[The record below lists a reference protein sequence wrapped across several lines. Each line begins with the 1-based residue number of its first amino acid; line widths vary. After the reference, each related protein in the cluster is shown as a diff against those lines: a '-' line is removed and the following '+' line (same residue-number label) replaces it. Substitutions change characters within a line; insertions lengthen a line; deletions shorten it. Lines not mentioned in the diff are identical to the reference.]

1 MGSAKPVSIPK
12 TVSLSRPR
20 PNLEYARPSW
30 VAEGS
35 QMGRRLPNLNCEPPI
50 CVSST
55 LCVFHRIEPITHLR
69 LGPAESL
76 RAGNT
81 NLTNLLAGPLRDLN
95 CKAHLRPLAGIPP
108 GPAWPRLVSS

>member
-55 LCVFHRIEPITHLR
+55 GSSR
-69 LGPAESL
+69 SL
-76 RAGNT
+76 I
-81 NLTNLLAGPLRDLN
+81 
-95 CKAHLRPLAGIPP
+95 C
-108 GPAWPRLVSS
+108 AWDQPSL